1 MNGYKRVGRF
11 LFYWVFFGVI
21 LALVDLFFLS
31 GSLLIL
37 LFGGLPS
44 LAFELVRAPHSHW
57 LLGQLIACAINL
69 ALIGALHV
77 RLTRF
82 MRHNHATFIALVVL
96 IVTGLPSLLLA
107 WSKMSVH

>member
-44 LAFELVRAPHSHW
+44 LAFELVRAPHW
-57 LLGQLIACAINL
+57 LLGQLIVCAINL
-69 ALIGALHV
+69 ALIGSLHV

-82 MRHNHATFIALVVL
+82 MRHSYATFIALVVL